1 MNYWPTQSPP
11 DAGHRTYLFISTTG
25 VGALTVPRAEAPAA
39 LLRLRQGEM
48 PAGAELIP
56 ANHLMRVESYKED
69 TLLIARLTQGKS
81 LRFNLRTVAA
91 RNEAM
96 LTLRDHPAVKESTM
110 NPQPL
115 KDRINPRLAI
125 CAALSALTWI
135 AYEVLAAGQEAGQQ
149 IAESSLG
156 LFTYIPFVVL
166 PITVGLGAILALVY
180 SLWQSHRNPPQLEEV
195 LFM

>member
-1 MNYWPTQSPP
+1 MNYWLTQSRP
-11 DAGHRTYLFISTTG
+11 DAGHRTYLFISNDG
-25 VGALTVPRAEAPAA
+25 VGSLTVPRSEAPAA
-39 LLRLRQGEM
+39 LLQIRLGEL

-56 ANHLMRVESYKED
+56 AHHLMRVESYKET

-81 LRFNLRTVAA
+81 LRFDLRTVAA

-110 NPQPL
+110 LPQPL
-115 KDRINPRLAI
+115 KDRINPRLVL
-125 CAALSALTWI
+125 CAVLSALTWI
-135 AYEVLAAGQEAGQQ
+135 AYETLVAGQYAEQRF
-149 IAESSLG
+149 IESSFG

-166 PITVGLGAILALVY
+166 PLTVGLGAILAIWY
-180 SLWQSHRNPPQLEEV
+180 SLWQTHQDPPELEEV